1 MKDTNRFIV
10 LEGLDGSGKSTQV
23 ELFQMYLK
31 DNKIPY
37 RYLHFPRTDSPVY
50 GELVAMF
57 LQGKFGA
64 LDKVDPYLVALLYA
78 GDRKDAS
85 DMIRGWLADGLMV
98 LVDRYVYS
106 NIAFQCAKVE
116 GMEEQEKLRKW
127 ILNLEF
133 AYHNIPAPDLNI
145 LLTVPFSFTEAN
157 LTQRRAGSDREYLN
171 GADDIHEA
179 DLDFQKRVREA
190 YLWQLE
196 LEPNFIGIDCAGTN
210 GNMLERNAIHNKI
223 IDRLNSSL

>member
-1 MKDTNRFIV
+1 MKNTNRFIV

-23 ELFQMYLK
+23 RLFQQYLK
-31 DNKIPY
+31 DNNIPY
-37 RYLHFPRTDSPVY
+37 RYIHFPRTDSPVY

-85 DMIRGWLADGLMV
+85 EMIRSWLKEGLMV

-106 NIAFQCAKVE
+106 NIAFQCAKLE
-116 GMEEQEKLRKW
+116 NKEEQEKLRKW
-127 ILNLEF
+127 ILDLEF
-133 AYHNIPAPDLNI
+133 SYHNIPAPDLNI
-145 LLTVPFSFTEAN
+145 LLTVPFAFTEKN
-157 LTQRRAGSDREYLN
+157 LTQRRKGSDRNYLK

-179 DLDFQKRVREA
+179 DLGFQKRVREA
-190 YLWQLE
+190 YLWQLD
-196 LEPNFIGIDCAGTN
+196 LEPNFIGIDCADTN
-210 GNMLERNAIHNKI
+210 GQILDKNAIHKKI
-223 IDRLNSSL
+223 IDKLNSSL